1 MTEKE
6 SSFKKIATRR
16 TQNIL
21 DNIRLLSNCSNTNN
35 YSFTEKDINKIF
47 RSIDDELKT
56 CKAMFRKNNKKK
68 EFKL

>member
-6 SSFKKIATRR
+6 SNFKKIATRR

-35 YSFTEKDINKIF
+35 YSYSIEDINKIF
-47 RSIDDELKT
+47 KSIENEIRE
-56 CKAMFRKNNKKK
+56 CKAMFKKNRPRK